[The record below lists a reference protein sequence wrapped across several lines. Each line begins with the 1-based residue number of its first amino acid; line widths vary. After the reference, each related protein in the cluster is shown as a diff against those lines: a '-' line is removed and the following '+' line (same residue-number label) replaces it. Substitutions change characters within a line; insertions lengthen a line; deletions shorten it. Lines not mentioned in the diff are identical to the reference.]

1 MSLNST
7 LKNIQSWSIKQ
18 SLEHSKRTVVV
29 SFILTIIFSYGLR
42 FIIIDDD
49 MMKMLPKKL
58 DSKVSWD
65 LIQKEFG
72 STESIFIAFGNRNK
86 NILNQEALET
96 SWRLAEELEKLNS
109 VQNVISISTKTRVD
123 NIDDFLEINQLQESE
138 TLNESQIVSI
148 KSYLNENEKLKKQL
162 ISKNGSYLLTIVHPD
177 TIIGLDGFRD
187 DVVGACTKVLEKYEV
202 HYSGTAYIT
211 GSIPQLIRKDIRVL
225 ILIGTATM
233 IFVLMINL
241 RNIMGVFM
249 VLIVIILSMISMLGS
264 MGWLFKFTNS
274 DKFLFALLNTSMPI
288 ILLTIANSD
297 GVHVVTKFFK
307 ELRKTKNTKKSLN
320 TTLLSL
326 QLPIFL
332 TSITTIGAFLTMVFS
347 PLEPLVGYGICIS
360 IGIAYAWLL
369 SSITLPALMNMYNW
383 NTKSP
388 SLNNKGP
395 FEIFVN
401 YLSRIVLKNPKLL
414 FTLGLLIISISSIG
428 VLKLNVDV
436 NLSSFFK
443 PKTEIRDSMDFMD
456 EEMAGTMDLRIRI
469 EGDMRDPQL
478 LKKIDSLQTFIG
490 NNKTISLTTSIS
502 DVVKQMHYTF
512 MNDSIKY
519 KTVPNTK
526 AKINNLFTMYNL
538 SGNSEDLSSLVN
550 QNNSVGLVSSLSS
563 TMSTDQVFYFIEN
576 ISQYINLKFSK
587 FHTMNVTGII
597 VVIRDLVILIIQSS
611 FISIALS
618 LIFVIVISSIFFNGI
633 LWGILATIPLTGS
646 IILNFGLMGFFNIP
660 LNHITAILSSIIIG
674 VGIDFAIH
682 FIAKYRNL
690 QREKIKENLTQE
702 TFKETGYPIL
712 LDAVSN
718 MGFGALLFSS
728 FIPVQFIGGL
738 MILAMF
744 STSFG
749 TLIILTTLV
758 ELFQNKIKKNQ

>member
-1 MSLNST
+1 MSLNLI
-7 LKNIQSWSIKQ
+7 LKNLQSWSIKQ
-18 SLEHSKRTVVV
+18 SLEHSKRTVVI
-29 SFILTIIFSYGLR
+29 SFILTIIVSYGLR

-58 DSKVSWD
+58 DSRISWD
-65 LIQKEFG
+65 SIQKEFG
-72 STESIFIAFGNRNK
+72 STESIFIAFGNKNK
-86 NILNQEALET
+86 NIFNQEAFET
-96 SWRLAEELEKLNS
+96 SWILTKELKKLKS
-109 VQNVISISTKTRVD
+109 VQNIISISNKTRVD
-123 NIDDFLEINQLQESE
+123 NIDEFIEINQLQEDKNLS
-138 TLNESQIVSI
+138 ESQILSI
-148 KSYLNENEKLKKQL
+148 KSYLNENKKLKKQL
-162 ISKNGSYLLTIVHPD
+162 ISKNESYLLTIVHPD
-177 TIIGLDGFRD
+177 TIIGLDRFRNE
-187 DVVGACTKVLEKYEV
+187 VVSVCSKTLEKYEV

-211 GSIPQLIRKDIRVL
+211 GSIPQLIRKDIQAL
-225 ILIGTATM
+225 IFIGTAIM
-233 IFVLMINL
+233 IFVLVINL

-249 VLIVIILSMISMLGS
+249 VLIVITLSLISMLGS

-297 GVHVVTKFFK
+297 GVHIVTKFFK
-307 ELRKTKNTKKSLN
+307 ELRKTKNTKKSLH

-332 TSITTIGAFLTMVFS
+332 TSITTIVAFLTMAFS

-360 IGIAYAWLL
+360 IGITFAWLL
-369 SSITLPALMNMYNW
+369 SSITLPALMSMYNW
-383 NTKSP
+383 NTESRL
-388 SLNNKGP
+388 LNEKGP
-395 FEIFVN
+395 FETFVN
-401 YLSRIVLKNPKLL
+401 FLSSLVISSPKLL
-414 FTLGLLIISISSIG
+414 FALGVLIISISSIG
-428 VLKLNVDV
+428 LLNLNVDV
-436 NLSSFFK
+436 NLSSFFR

-478 LKKIDSLQTFIG
+478 LKKIDSLQTFIEK
-490 NNKTISLTTSIS
+490 NKTISLTNSIS

-512 MNDSIKY
+512 MNDSIKF
-519 KTVPNTK
+519 KVVPNTK
-526 AKINNLFTMYNL
+526 DKINNLFTMYDL
-538 SGNSEDLSSLVN
+538 SGNSEDFSALVN
-550 QNNSVGLVSSLSS
+550 ENNSAGLVSSLSY

-576 ISQYINLKFSK
+576 LSQYISLKFSE
-587 FHTMNVTGII
+587 FHSVNITGMI
-597 VVIRDLVILIIQSS
+597 VIIRDLVILIIQSS
-611 FISIALS
+611 FISIGLS
-618 LIFVIVISSIFFNGI
+618 LIFVIVISSLFFDGI
-633 LWGILATIPLTGS
+633 IWGILAAVPLTGS
-646 IILNFGLMGFFNIP
+646 IILNFGLMGLLNIP

-690 QREKIKENLTQE
+690 QKDYIKENLTQE
-702 TFKETGYPIL
+702 TFKETGYPIM

-728 FIPVQFIGGL
+728 FIPVQFVGGL

-758 ELFQNKIKKNQ
+758 ELFKNNIKINQ